1 MKRIAYIRVS
11 TVDQNTVR
19 QLDGMEFD
27 EIFIDKAS
35 GKDVKR
41 PELQAAFR
49 CLEAGDTLFV
59 HSMDRLARN
68 AEDLLRIVR
77 ELTGRGITV
86 EFVKN
91 HMRFSGESD
100 PMGKLMLTMLGGF
113 AEFERELIRE
123 RQREGIAI
131 AKAAG
136 KYHGRAGRG
145 LKAVQITKIQKMA
158 DEGMSKAKI
167 AEIIGVTRQSVYR
180 YLAPG
185 AFHAKLR
192 QSMRR
197 FGAT

>member
-11 TVDQNTVR
+11 TVEQNTVR

-27 EIFIDKAS
+27 EVFIDKAS

-41 PELQAAFR
+41 PELQAALAFA
-49 CLEAGDTLFV
+49 ESGDTLFV

-77 ELTGRGITV
+77 ELTSRGVTV

-91 HMRFSGESD
+91 HMRFSGDSD
-100 PMGKLMLTMLGGF
+100 PMGKLQLTILGAV

-123 RQREGIAI
+123 RQREGVAI

-145 LKAVQITKIQKMA
+145 LKAAQITKMQKMA
-158 DEGMSKAKI
+158 DEGVSKVKI
-167 AEIIGVTRQSVYR
+167 AEVMGVTRQSVYR
-180 YLAPG
+180 YLAPNALG
-185 AFHAKLR
+185 DKLR

-197 FGAT
+197 FGAA